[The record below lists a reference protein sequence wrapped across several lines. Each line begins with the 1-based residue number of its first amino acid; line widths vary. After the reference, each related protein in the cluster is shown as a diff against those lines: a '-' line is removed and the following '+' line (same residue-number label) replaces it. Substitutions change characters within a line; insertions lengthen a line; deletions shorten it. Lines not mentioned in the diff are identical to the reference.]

1 MITVD
6 AARIRDDRCQV
17 DKKRK
22 QSSAM
27 SDTARLAARQMIH
40 AASSL
45 PDDNVEGN
53 FKMSFFLTR

>member
-17 DKKRK
+17 AKKRK
-22 QSSAM
+22 KSSAR
-27 SDTARLAARQMIH
+27 SDNTRLAARQMIH

-53 FKMSFFLTR
+53 SKMSF